1 MFSVLKSTQYQSR
14 FLSYIFLFRLRK
26 SYFKNIKYKKKKKK
40 LDYYYYHYHL
50 LVFLDFMAEIAYE
63 MVPKVHLLPPI

>member
-1 MFSVLKSTQYQSR
+1 M
-14 FLSYIFLFRLRK
+14 
-26 SYFKNIKYKKKKKK
+26 
-40 LDYYYYHYHL
+40 LDYYYHYHL